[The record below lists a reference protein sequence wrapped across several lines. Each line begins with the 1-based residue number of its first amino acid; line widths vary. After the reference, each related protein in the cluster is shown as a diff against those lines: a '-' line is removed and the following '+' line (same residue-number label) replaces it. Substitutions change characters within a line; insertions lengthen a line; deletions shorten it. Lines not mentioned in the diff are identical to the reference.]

1 MKNALQ
7 VLLITVVLSLLGFGL
22 LLLTGGKLDL
32 TGFSNLVRID
42 PLFLGLLIPTIL
54 GWWLMAGWRVQ
65 LLCDS
70 PNVNLWRATR
80 GMLLYWFG
88 GAVTPSATG
97 ANLVMVWYL
106 SRYTDSRRATAV
118 AVFSLAL
125 DLVYYA
131 YIMPISFAI
140 LHFENIDLHFPLIGP
155 LLGVFVGV
163 ATAAALGLAYGL
175 AFQAHRLEQLAFWL
189 FSLKWLKRWR
199 RGAMR
204 FVAETATAMLEMRQL
219 SLGKQ
224 LMLHFSTFVGFVLH
238 FCAANVLLAGLGL
251 PVNHL
256 GLFAT
261 QNIMMFLGFLIPAP
275 GGAGYFEVTLGRAA
289 PALGIPE
296 TAVLPFIAIWKLIS
310 YYFYVLIGPFIGAP
324 ALLEASQRAQKAPA
338 SSASARDKEPQ
349 SV

>member
-1 MKNALQ
+1 MMNALK
-7 VLLITVVLSLLGFGL
+7 VLLLTVVLSLLGFGL

-32 TGFSNLVRID
+32 AAFSNLVQID
-42 PLFLGLLIPTIL
+42 PFFLGLLVPTIV

-70 PNVNLWRATR
+70 PKVNLWRATR

-97 ANLVMVWYL
+97 ANSVMVWYL

-140 LHFENIDLHFPLIGP
+140 LHFEKINLNFPLIGP
-155 LLGVFVGV
+155 LLGGFVGA
-163 ATAAALGLAYGL
+163 ATILALGLAYG
-175 AFQAHRLEQLAFWL
+175 AHRVEQLVFRV
-189 FSLKWLKRWR
+189 FSLNWLKRWR
-199 RGAMR
+199 RSAMR
-204 FVAETATAMLEMRQL
+204 FVGETATAMLEMRQL
-219 SLGKQ
+219 SLAKQ
-224 LMLHFSTFVGFVLH
+224 LALHFSTFVGFALH

-251 PVNHL
+251 PVNHI

-261 QNIMMFLGFLIPAP
+261 QNIMMFLGYLIPAP

-296 TAVLPFIAIWKLIS
+296 TAVLPFIAIWKIVS

-324 ALLEASQRAQKAPA
+324 ALLEASQRAQKKPA
-338 SSASARDKEPQ
+338 VMPESPPEKEPQ